1 MTRLQKPAR
10 RQQGRGHRR
19 LTFIQVRVRQ
29 AAAELLDD
37 VDGVQVP
44 GALQPDDGVHRQLG
58 EVVFV
63 MSQQFGGQRRPGDV
77 QEVLLETGGVVAM
90 EEKGS
95 RSAENERKSEE
106 EEVSWSGPVVGRRLP
121 QGIARRLRGL
131 PPARDDGLW
140 VNLLRHQKLRLL
152 LNERPLM

>member
-1 MTRLQKPAR
+1 M
-10 RQQGRGHRR
+10 
-19 LTFIQVRVRQ
+19 
-29 AAAELLDD
+29 
-37 VDGVQVP
+37 DGVQVP

-90 EEKGS
+90 KEKGS
-95 RSAENERKSEE
+95 RSEENERNSEE
-106 EEVSWSGPVVGRRLP
+106 EESWSGPVVGRRLP

-131 PPARDDGLW
+131 PPA
-140 VNLLRHQKLRLL
+140 
-152 LNERPLM
+152 